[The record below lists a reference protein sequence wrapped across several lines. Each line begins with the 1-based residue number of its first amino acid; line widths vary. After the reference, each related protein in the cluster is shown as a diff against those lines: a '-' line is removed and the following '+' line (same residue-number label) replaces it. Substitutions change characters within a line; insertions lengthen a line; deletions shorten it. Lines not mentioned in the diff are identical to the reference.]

1 MSGPAMSP
9 NTPPDLTRG
18 PPHGRIPTLKR
29 RSEFLRIRGGGRWSS
44 PAFVL
49 EGKPRDPSTGGKSA
63 PTGPRF
69 GFTITKQTGNAVER
83 NRMRRRL
90 KAAISALKAEHARP
104 DYDYVVVARRPVLDN
119 AFPSLV
125 ADLTKAFA
133 RVHTAPK
140 GSPPKPRR

>member
-1 MSGPAMSP
+1 MMSGPATSKDP
-9 NTPPDLTRG
+9 QRS

-29 RSEFLRIRGGGRWSS
+29 RGEFLRIRGGGRWSS

-49 EGKPRDPSTGGKSA
+49 EGKPREASPGESIEN
-63 PTGPRF
+63 GPRF
-69 GFTITKQTGNAVER
+69 GFTITKQMGNAVER

-90 KAAISALKAEHARP
+90 KAAISVLKAEHART

-133 RVHTAPK
+133 RVHAAPK
-140 GSPPKPRR
+140 GHQPKPRR